1 MILGGLKHGGVYTW
15 RGLFSEFY
23 GTSKCEDGYIFVK
36 RGQLM
41 YVISLLRGEERCV
54 MTLLKTAVRKN
65 NWKEKHCSIIRHIC

>member
-1 MILGGLKHGGVYTW
+1 MILGGLKYGGVYTW

-54 MTLLKTAVRKN
+54 MTL
-65 NWKEKHCSIIRHIC
+65 